1 VRTASRPDAPVPA
14 APPPARSAVTAAD
27 RPGRAKATASRPAR
41 FSDALAYRE
50 FRWLLVADVLSLL
63 GDQLTKVA
71 AAALAWERTGSA
83 TLAAATFAL
92 GYLPYLLGGTLLAA
106 LADRLPRRSVMVA
119 CDLARAGLVGL
130 LAVPGVPLP
139 VLYAV
144 LFAAALLTPP
154 FASARSATVPDILP
168 GDTYVAGNALVHTI
182 FGLGQVLGLL
192 AGGLVVGAV
201 GVHGALGVDA
211 ATFLASALV
220 VRTCLSPRPA
230 VHRETPSGS
239 LLADTG
245 EALRLVAGDP
255 VLRSLLLLAW
265 LGAAF
270 GVVPEGLAVVVVAEA
285 GGGPVLLGL
294 VIAALPA
301 GATVG
306 SLAFAR
312 LVHPDLR
319 LRLVLPVCLAGFL
332 PLLATPLAP
341 SLPVVAALWFLT
353 GVSACFQLAANAAFV
368 RAVPPGVRGRAFGIA
383 QAGLL
388 TAQGLSLLAAG
399 ALAEVWDP
407 TRVVAGFGWAGL
419 VAVGALAAV
428 WPSARLARL
437 TQPTA

>member
-1 VRTASRPDAPVPA
+1 MGEHRTGRTPMRASTPGT
-14 APPPARSAVTAAD
+14 APPL
-27 RPGRAKATASRPAR
+27 RPAR
-41 FSDALAYRE
+41 FSEALAVRE

-63 GDQLTKVA
+63 GDQLTRVA
-71 AAALAWERTGSA
+71 AAALVWDRTSSPA
-83 TLAAATFAL
+83 LAAATFAL

-106 LADRLPRRSVMVA
+106 LADRLPRRSVMIT

-130 LAVPGVPLP
+130 LALPGVPLP

-144 LFAAALLTPP
+144 LFASALLTPP
-154 FASARSATVPDILP
+154 FASARAATVPDMLP
-168 GDTYVAGNALVHTI
+168 GDTYVAGNALVHTL

-192 AGGLVVGAV
+192 AAGVAVSAV
-201 GVHGALGVDA
+201 GVHGALAVDA

-220 VRTCLSPRPA
+220 VRTRVAARPVVPRGTPA
-230 VHRETPSGS
+230 GS
-239 LLADTG
+239 LLADSG
-245 EALRLVAGDP
+245 EALRLVTRDP

-285 GGGPVLLGL
+285 GGGPVLYGL

-301 GATVG
+301 GAMAG

-312 LVHPDLR
+312 LVHPDRR
-319 LRLVLPVCLAGFL
+319 LRLALPICLAGFL

-341 SLPVVAALWFLT
+341 SLPAVAALWFAT
-353 GVSACFQLAANAAFV
+353 GTSACFQLAANAAFV
-368 RAVPPGVRGRAFGIA
+368 RAVPPGIRGRAFGVA

-399 ALAEVWDP
+399 ALAEAWDP
-407 TRVVAGFGWAGL
+407 RSVAAASGVAGL
-419 VAVGALAAV
+419 VTVGALALR
-428 WPSARLARL
+428 WPSELGGGLRATPVSGRSWG
-437 TQPTA
+437 